1 MPDLYSV
8 AYIAEIYGPG
18 AIIFAAD
25 LLQFAHK
32 KKLSMSYKIIEIS
45 TNRKPVCDF
54 LLVFHCKY
62 MSVVYYF

>member
-32 KKLSMSYKIIEIS
+32 KSYQCHTRSSKSVRIESPYAIS
-45 TNRKPVCDF
+45 
-54 LLVFHCKY
+54 Y
-62 MSVVYYF
+62 